1 MLVEAGVPGSGGA
14 QRPSPHKRAA
24 GEENFGPEK
33 PKQINKNRRRSPQSS
48 PAGEARRLRAL
59 GLLVGLSAASC
70 CSCWLGC
77 YYQLGSSHD
86 TVHLLGSHNG
96 PPAAGELVGRVGQG
110 VRRTS
115 RRLAR
120 DARRVSAAFRRGAAA
135 YGVAS
140 RAFEEARTHGCLLS

>member
-1 MLVEAGVPGSGGA
+1 MLVEGGVPGSGGA

-86 TVHLLGSHNG
+86 AVHLARTTVHQLQESWSD
-96 PPAAGELVGRVGQG
+96 ALVKVFA
-110 VRRTS
+110 V
-115 RRLAR
+115 RLA
-120 DARRVSAAFRRGAAA
+120 V
-135 YGVAS
+135 
-140 RAFEEARTHGCLLS
+140 LLVTLGLPPRSGGLW